1 MCFSLYCCLGN
12 LGCCYSTSP
21 STTGERGHNT
31 AVDDVS
37 IKVVD
42 LEGRPVAGAT
52 IKFSGKDVGS
62 TDRQGVDNSRAG
74 ASRQRLHNRC
84 SKGWYGDRGLPRQV
98 HSIENICHNTGRHI
112 RHNDARQGGG
122 WTAHTGSR
130 RRAHQRCTTIA
141 KSNNGRQWNCSL
153 RRSHWSGL

>member
-1 MCFSLYCCLGN
+1 VWKRGLPLMCFSLYCCLGN
-12 LGCCYSTSP
+12 LGCYYSPSP

-62 TDRQGVDNSRAG
+62 TDRQGVDNGRAS
-74 ASRQRLHNRC
+74 ASQ
-84 SKGWYGDRGLPRQV
+84 
-98 HSIENICHNTGRHI
+98 
-112 RHNDARQGGG
+112 
-122 WTAHTGSR
+122 
-130 RRAHQRCTTIA
+130 
-141 KSNNGRQWNCSL
+141 
-153 RRSHWSGL
+153 